1 MNKKQKR
8 NLMRIIVAAILMIV
22 LHFAPVSGMVRFGL
36 YLVPYLI
43 IGYDILWK
51 AFKGV
56 KNRQPFDESLLM
68 AIATLGAIILAV
80 YEDGD
85 YTEAIGVMLFYQIGE
100 WFQSYAVGKS
110 RRNISELMDIRPDYA
125 NVERENGQLE
135 AVDPDEV
142 EVGTIIVVKPGE
154 KIPIDGEV
162 VEGSSTLNTSALTGE
177 SLPREVESGDEV
189 ISGCININ
197 GLLKIRTTKEFGEST
212 VSKILDLVENASSRK
227 SKAEDF
233 ISKFARVYTPA
244 VVAAAIALALVPPF
258 VRMGFMGVP
267 ADWDVWIYRALTFL
281 VISCPCALVISIPLS
296 FFAGIGGASKAGVL
310 VKGSNYLETLSKVK
324 TVVFDKTGTLT
335 KGVFQVTAAHPQ
347 EMSEKEL
354 LHLAAHVERYST
366 HPIAA
371 SLRAAY
377 PNESDSCRVEAA
389 EEIAGEGIRAH
400 VNGNVVCVG
409 NSKMMEAVGAEWYDC
424 HRHAAGTVIH
434 VSINGR
440 YAGHV
445 IISDVVKETSKA
457 AIAALK
463 SVGVA
468 RTVMLTGDAKEV
480 ADAVAKELG
489 IDQVRSE
496 LLPADK
502 VQNVEELLLE
512 NKGNGNLAFVGDG
525 INDAPVL
532 TRADIGIAMG
542 AMGSDAAIEAA
553 DVVLMDDDPMK
564 ISQAIRIS
572 RKCLSIV
579 NQNTW
584 FSIGIKLVVLLL
596 GAVGIAN
603 MWFAI
608 FADVGV
614 MILAVLNAMRA
625 LFAGR
630 TA

>member
-1 MNKKQKR
+1 
-8 NLMRIIVAAILMIV
+8 MRIIVAAILMIV
-22 LHFAPVSGMVRFGL
+22 LHFVPVSGMVRFGF

-258 VRMGFMGVP
+258 IRIGFMGVP

-377 PNESDSCRVEAA
+377 PNESDSCRVEAV

-502 VQNVEELLLE
+502 VQNVEELLME

-572 RKCLSIV
+572 RKCLAIV

>member
-1 MNKKQKR
+1 
-8 NLMRIIVAAILMIV
+8 MRIIVAAILMIV

-68 AIATLGAIILAV
+68 AIATLGAIVLAV

-377 PNESDSCRVEAA
+377 PNESDSCRVEAV

>member
-1 MNKKQKR
+1 
-8 NLMRIIVAAILMIV
+8 MRIIVAAILMIV

-377 PNESDSCRVEAA
+377 PNESDSCRVEAV

-502 VQNVEELLLE
+502 VQNVEELLME

-542 AMGSDAAIEAA
+542 ATGSDAAIEAA

-572 RKCLSIV
+572 RKCLAIV

>member
-1 MNKKQKR
+1 
-8 NLMRIIVAAILMIV
+8 MRIIVAAILMIV

-197 GLLKIRTTKEFGEST
+197 GLLKVRTTKEFGEST

-377 PNESDSCRVEAA
+377 PNESDSCRVEAV

-553 DVVLMDDDPMK
+553 DVH
-564 ISQAIRIS
+564 AYT
-572 RKCLSIV
+572 C
-579 NQNTW
+579 
-584 FSIGIKLVVLLL
+584 
-596 GAVGIAN
+596 
-603 MWFAI
+603 
-608 FADVGV
+608 
-614 MILAVLNAMRA
+614 
-625 LFAGR
+625 
-630 TA
+630 